1 MKLVDNGYY
10 EAVGRNV
17 QRKVKKFAI
26 SEWEPLLY
34 QTMLLA
40 YIAFCVGLTLA
51 ILTFM
56 AERLH
61 GQKKQI
67 PQGRLPNHRH
77 VAQRKSKASLNKVE

>member
-26 SEWEPLLY
+26 SEVEPLMY

-40 YIAFCVGLTLA
+40 YIAFFVGLTLA

-56 AERLH
+56 VERLH

-67 PQGRLPNHRH
+67 PQGGLLNHRH
-77 VAQRKSKASLNKVE
+77 VTQRQSQASLIKVE